1 VKTLEQLTAALLY
14 AGINPDGYGERI
26 GETREEHVARILRE
40 SRPHLEGCRCPE
52 CDPDYNDPRNFDALD
67 FVPSQDGVRETLE
80 GI

>member
-1 VKTLEQLTAALLY
+1 MKTLEQLTGALRR

-26 GETREEHVARILRE
+26 GETREDHVARTLGNE
-40 SRPHLEGCRCPE
+40 V
-52 CDPDYNDPRNFDALD
+52 DPLD